1 MARPQ
6 KRSALSEVVES
17 NWVDDMRPE
26 EVSLAER
33 AYKELEE
40 LIVTGALAP
49 RAVLSESVLARR
61 LNIGRTPVREALQR
75 LVAEGLVLV
84 LPRRGILVSE
94 ISVQTHLKL
103 LEVRRPLDE
112 LTARFATTRSS
123 EGERE
128 QFRAIASEMDK
139 ASKEKDGI
147 AFIRLDRQLNALV
160 SSAADND
167 FLSKA
172 MGLMQG
178 LSRRFWFFYYEQ
190 IADLALCAQL
200 HASLARAIADGDE
213 NAAGRAADRLNDF
226 NENFTRAALNAK
238 KRPTRPMPSF
248 ALPA

>member
-1 MARPQ
+1 MTRRQGRSLAREAA
-6 KRSALSEVVES
+6 KSEWLDEEV
-17 NWVDDMRPE
+17 

-49 RAVLSESVLARR
+49 SAVLSESVLARR
-61 LNIGRTPVREALQR
+61 LGIGRTPIREALQR

-84 LPRRGILVSE
+84 LPRRGILVAD

-103 LEVRRPLDE
+103 LEVRRPLDQ
-112 LTARFATTRSS
+112 LMAKFATARSS
-123 EGERE
+123 EREKE
-128 QFRAIASEMDK
+128 QFRAVAAEMDK
-139 ASKEKDGI
+139 ASKEKDGM
-147 AFIRLDRQLNALV
+147 AFIRLDRKLNALI
-160 SSAADND
+160 SAAADND
-167 FLSKA
+167 FLSKT

-190 IADLALCAQL
+190 IVDLALCARL

-226 NENFTRAALNAK
+226 NESFTRAALDAK
-238 KRPTRPMPSF
+238 KRPARPASSLE
-248 ALPA
+248 LPA